1 MTIDLADS
9 TESQPGRRVVDPMNR
24 RIFLIEPL
32 GTHDLTPSLFTKG
45 NSLEPYAIECL
56 AGTLEAHNYDVAVLQ
71 QGPLTTAELIERVA
85 EFAPFCVGI
94 SVLTHVANHSKR
106 IAEELRSVIPD
117 VILIAGGQ
125 HPSLVPEYI
134 AGTEFDYSVGGE
146 GEVALLELLDYVRAA
161 LPSAVLPRGVYIRNG
176 KTSSVIGT
184 PPCPRIRDLDRYPLP
199 KRTPA
204 YLKTAR
210 SWNLSYPQP
219 PAQVAVAQIHY
230 SRGCRYRCT
239 FCVSPPVW
247 NGGHVEPSSP
257 SVVYRDARAVA
268 QEVRHLHETYGV
280 NLLYFT
286 DLTFN
291 DDSRRVLDLCEAFD
305 ALGLHGSSEQSSD
318 HLETS
323 VHWFALLKVT
333 LESDVAAAM
342 AKAGCSKVGIGVESF
357 DAAQVHSY
365 KKPYKGLETAA
376 RTLEAADAAGIITRC
391 LLVLGADG
399 DTVHTVA
406 RTREGLKYFCADQ
419 LRIAFL
425 VPYPGTP
432 IYEQLNGCRLNQNW
446 DLFDEEHVVLR
457 ANGMTKEELYQART
471 DIALNFYASSQYSLR
486 CRNKIARFPWL
497 TGPYRWFFTDL
508 FEKTKHRIDLRN
520 LLD

>member
-1 MTIDLADS
+1 
-9 TESQPGRRVVDPMNR
+9 
-24 RIFLIEPL
+24 
-32 GTHDLTPSLFTKG
+32 
-45 NSLEPYAIECL
+45 
-56 AGTLEAHNYDVAVLQ
+56 
-71 QGPLTTAELIERVA
+71 
-85 EFAPFCVGI
+85 
-94 SVLTHVANHSKR
+94 
-106 IAEELRSVIPD
+106 
-117 VILIAGGQ
+117 
-125 HPSLVPEYI
+125 
-134 AGTEFDYSVGGE
+134 
-146 GEVALLELLDYVRAA
+146 
-161 LPSAVLPRGVYIRNG
+161 
-176 KTSSVIGT
+176 
-184 PPCPRIRDLDRYPLP
+184 
-199 KRTPA
+199 
-204 YLKTAR
+204 
-210 SWNLSYPQP
+210 
-219 PAQVAVAQIHY
+219 
-230 SRGCRYRCT
+230 
-239 FCVSPPVW
+239 
-247 NGGHVEPSSP
+247 
-257 SVVYRDARAVA
+257 
-268 QEVRHLHETYGV
+268 V